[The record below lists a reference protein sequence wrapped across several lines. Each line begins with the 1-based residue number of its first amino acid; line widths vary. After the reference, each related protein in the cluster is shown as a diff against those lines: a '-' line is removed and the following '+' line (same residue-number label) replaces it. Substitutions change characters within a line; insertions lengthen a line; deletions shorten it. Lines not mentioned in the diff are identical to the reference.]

1 MLAHFGELHPSIL
14 QEAGFDSP
22 VVVFEVFL
30 DRIPEPKRR
39 KKSAPDLSPFQPV
52 RRDFAFLAAHDVP
65 VEAILRAAKGAE
77 RNLITG
83 VSLFDIYEGDK
94 LPEGQKSVGIE
105 IVIQPKDASLT
116 DAQLEAVSEKV
127 IAAVAKAT
135 GASLRS

>member
-1 MLAHFGELHPSIL
+1 M
-14 QEAGFDSP
+14 
-22 VVVFEVFL
+22 
-30 DRIPEPKRR
+30 
-39 KKSAPDLSPFQPV
+39 
-52 RRDFAFLAAHDVP
+52 P
-65 VEAILRAAKGAE
+65 VESILRAAKGAE

-135 GASLRS
+135 GATLRS